1 MQRLHGI
8 IGDRR
13 DPEIARLLH
22 QVEHEGGVEILHVPE
37 ADLARGRLRAATDR
51 GTDCALSLDRD
62 ERLFDGAVLLL
73 DRNRA
78 IVVRA
83 GAPQTL
89 RFRAADRAAA
99 LRLGFMAGHLH
110 WRVRF
115 EGRRSSFSS
124 TRPLPTF
131 GRASR
136 RSSPRGRSSR
146 SPMTPDLLLRM
157 LQQGDSAYPSGGFAF
172 SWGLEELAADGWIA
186 TAEDVAGFLADLVA
200 GRWAG
205 FDRVALLAAHGAA
218 NLDAVATADRAVE
231 VHTLAAAM
239 RAGSKRAGR
248 ALLGVQA
255 RRLGGEAADY
265 RRLVEA
271 DAELGHL
278 PVVQG
283 LVWRLAGLDGETAAL
298 LSGWTMAQG
307 IAAAAVRLGLVGH
320 LSAQDI
326 LDGARAAITAAAATP
341 TPPISPPS
349 RPSRTSRSPGTAGAT
364 PASSPP
370 DPGAPRPMNL
380 TPTELERLT
389 IFNAAE
395 FARRNKRLGIPLSC
409 PEAIALI
416 ADEMLLLARQDV
428 PYTEIQER
436 AAKLLTTDDVEPGV
450 AEMIPLISVEGN
462 FAEGT
467 KMIVVFS
474 PVGPGD
480 RPVTGDIPGEIITP
494 DGDLELN
501 AGRARV
507 TIEVVNTGDR
517 DIQVRS
523 HAHFFEANRALRF
536 DRAAAWGMRVDK
548 PSGVGVRFEPGI
560 PKSVELVAI
569 AGARIMRG
577 EAGLVEGPLDEPGAR
592 DAALTR
598 ARARG
603 YLGA

>member
-1 MQRLHGI
+1 
-8 IGDRR
+8 
-13 DPEIARLLH
+13 
-22 QVEHEGGVEILHVPE
+22 
-37 ADLARGRLRAATDR
+37 
-51 GTDCALSLDRD
+51 
-62 ERLFDGAVLLL
+62 
-73 DRNRA
+73 
-78 IVVRA
+78 
-83 GAPQTL
+83 
-89 RFRAADRAAA
+89 
-99 LRLGFMAGHLH
+99 
-110 WRVRF
+110 
-115 EGRRSSFSS
+115 
-124 TRPLPTF
+124 
-131 GRASR
+131 
-136 RSSPRGRSSR
+136 
-146 SPMTPDLLLRM
+146 
-157 LQQGDSAYPSGGFAF
+157 
-172 SWGLEELAADGWIA
+172 
-186 TAEDVAGFLADLVA
+186 
-200 GRWAG
+200 
-205 FDRVALLAAHGAA
+205 
-218 NLDAVATADRAVE
+218 
-231 VHTLAAAM
+231 
-239 RAGSKRAGR
+239 
-248 ALLGVQA
+248 
-255 RRLGGEAADY
+255 
-265 RRLVEA
+265 
-271 DAELGHL
+271 
-278 PVVQG
+278 
-283 LVWRLAGLDGETAAL
+283 
-298 LSGWTMAQG
+298 
-307 IAAAAVRLGLVGH
+307 
-320 LSAQDI
+320 
-326 LDGARAAITAAAATP
+326 
-341 TPPISPPS
+341 
-349 RPSRTSRSPGTAGAT
+349 
-364 PASSPP
+364 
-370 DPGAPRPMNL
+370 MNL

>member
-1 MQRLHGI
+1 
-8 IGDRR
+8 
-13 DPEIARLLH
+13 
-22 QVEHEGGVEILHVPE
+22 
-37 ADLARGRLRAATDR
+37 
-51 GTDCALSLDRD
+51 
-62 ERLFDGAVLLL
+62 
-73 DRNRA
+73 
-78 IVVRA
+78 
-83 GAPQTL
+83 
-89 RFRAADRAAA
+89 
-99 LRLGFMAGHLH
+99 
-110 WRVRF
+110 
-115 EGRRSSFSS
+115 
-124 TRPLPTF
+124 
-131 GRASR
+131 
-136 RSSPRGRSSR
+136 
-146 SPMTPDLLLRM
+146 
-157 LQQGDSAYPSGGFAF
+157 
-172 SWGLEELAADGWIA
+172 
-186 TAEDVAGFLADLVA
+186 
-200 GRWAG
+200 
-205 FDRVALLAAHGAA
+205 
-218 NLDAVATADRAVE
+218 
-231 VHTLAAAM
+231 
-239 RAGSKRAGR
+239 
-248 ALLGVQA
+248 
-255 RRLGGEAADY
+255 
-265 RRLVEA
+265 
-271 DAELGHL
+271 
-278 PVVQG
+278 
-283 LVWRLAGLDGETAAL
+283 
-298 LSGWTMAQG
+298 
-307 IAAAAVRLGLVGH
+307 
-320 LSAQDI
+320 
-326 LDGARAAITAAAATP
+326 
-341 TPPISPPS
+341 
-349 RPSRTSRSPGTAGAT
+349 
-364 PASSPP
+364 
-370 DPGAPRPMNL
+370 MNL

-395 FARRNKRLGIPLSC
+395 FARRHKRLGIALSC

-450 AEMIPLISVEGN
+450 ADMIPLISVEGN

-474 PVGPGD
+474 PIGPGD

-560 PKSVELVAI
+560 PKSVDLVAI
-569 AGARIMRG
+569 AGSRIMRG